1 MSQPL
6 HTQTPLAYFEGFE
19 VTFPPFCTGAFVPVF
34 GAPSFSDAVDLPA
47 AVSVDDVG
55 FFGVSHTPA
64 AACNCKRDR
73 QNTHPHNLH
82 EPLLQELSQRKS
94 LHSKIRK
101 KAHASHPRRGPP
113 TANPYDL

>member
-6 HTQTPLAYFEGFE
+6 HTQTPLAYFEGFD

-34 GAPSFSDAVDLPA
+34 GAPSFSDAVNLPA

-55 FFGVSHTPA
+55 FFGASHTPA
-64 AACNCKRDR
+64 AACNCKPDR

-101 KAHASHPRRGPP
+101 KSPRLASETWATYGH
-113 TANPYDL
+113 PYDL